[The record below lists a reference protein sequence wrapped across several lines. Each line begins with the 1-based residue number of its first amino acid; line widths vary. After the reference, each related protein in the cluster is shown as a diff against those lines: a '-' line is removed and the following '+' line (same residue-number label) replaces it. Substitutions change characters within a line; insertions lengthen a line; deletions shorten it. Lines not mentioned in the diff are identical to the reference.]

1 MNGRFKDKAAGQ
13 IITEFVGLR
22 NNMYSYLTDNGV
34 NNKTAK
40 EIKKIVFKQDLK
52 HEDYKNKLFNNEQ
65 MFTK

>member
-1 MNGRFKDKAAGQ
+1 MIGRFKDEAAGQ

-34 NNKTAK
+34 NNKTAR
-40 EIKKIVFKQDLK
+40 EIKKIVIKQDLK